1 MSTQIKQCIKCRQ
14 IKDAS
19 AFYQEKRVHDGL
31 GARCKDCMKTDAGQ
45 SYSKN
50 KEKVLSR
57 LKSDY
62 DSRKSKDSDLKR
74 KYGITIDD
82 WEKMFEA
89 QNRCC
94 AICGTSNPNHGSGS
108 FVVDHCHS
116 SLQIRGLLCG
126 ICNAM
131 LGQAR
136 DSTETL
142 KAAIVYLEKEHD
154 SRSIA
159 ERKEN
164 LGLTVNET
172 TLLTEA
178 RRSDLD
184 VIIEWRSSGVS
195 LRTIAE
201 RLNSANI
208 KPLARLDRWTSK
220 SVRSVIDKRHSY
232 LDSPTVAS
240 GKEDLA

>member
-1 MSTQIKQCIKCRQ
+1 MSTQIKQCIKCQQ

-19 AFYQEKRVHDGL
+19 DFYQEKRVHDGL
-31 GARCKDCMKTDAGQ
+31 SARCKDCMKADATQ

-50 KEKVLSR
+50 KEKVLGR

-62 DSRKSKDSDLKR
+62 DSRKAKNSDLKR

-82 WEKMFEA
+82 WDEMFEA
-89 QNRCC
+89 QNKCC
-94 AICGTSNPNHGSGS
+94 AICGTSNSNHASGS

-131 LGQAR
+131 LGQAK

-142 KAAIVYLEKEHD
+142 KAAIVYLEKERD
-154 SRSIA
+154 QRSIA
-159 ERKEN
+159 ERKES

-172 TLLTEA
+172 TLLAEA

-195 LRTIAE
+195 LRKIAQ
-201 RLNSANI
+201 RLNSFNI
-208 KPLARLDRWTSK
+208 KPLARLNRWTPK
-220 SVRSVIDKRHSY
+220 SVQSVIEKRHSY
-232 LDSPTVAS
+232 LDSPTVAF
-240 GKEDLA
+240 GEENLD